1 MGRDKI
7 WFVSL
12 IVLVVLVTVAIYTSY
27 PSLQQFGM
35 KRNTFESQEPLSPRP
50 MPVVENYFST
60 GWDFRARSL
69 EEQVLVV
76 TRDFETWDV
85 KLFRIG
91 AAVNLCAHLGYHPPT
106 ILVEQGRKDD
116 IPAPS
121 IYRDI
126 PTRIQDIF
134 PKLRVLSVDHIDK
147 FLSSHLSNSMLVKGC
162 TDFGGHNPQVESF
175 PEITSSTIIIDGH
188 WESWEC
194 VDDYKTALFD
204 QLEFHPVIYHHC
216 RKTYP
221 EFFDRRV
228 FVKSVF
234 CSNIDPLVAS
244 NIKNI
249 ITKNTTENQ
258 KVYIFTDHTVEE
270 KLLTKWFGKGYNDKI
285 TIVVGECSQILM
297 YLGVFCRELLIDLS
311 PASWWIGFHATYRG
325 RAVYYIPTDRVKEEC
340 VYPEWLPNK
349 KYIKDERV

>member
-1 MGRDKI
+1 MERDRV

-12 IVLVVLVTVAIYTSY
+12 IVLIVLFTVVIFTSY
-27 PSLQQFGM
+27 PSLHQAGL
-35 KRNTFESQEPLSPRP
+35 KKKNFEHQEAISPRP

-60 GWDFRARSL
+60 GWDFRARNL
-69 EEQVLVV
+69 EEQVIVI
-76 TRDFETWDV
+76 TRETETWDV

-134 PKLRVLSVDHIDK
+134 PKLRVLSVENIDR
-147 FLSSHLSNSMLVKGC
+147 FLSTQVSDSMLVNGC
-162 TDFGGHNPQVESF
+162 TDFGVHNSQIESF
-175 PEITSSTIIIDGH
+175 PEITSTTIIIDGH

-194 VDDYKTALFD
+194 LDDYKTALFD

-216 RKTYP
+216 RKSYP

-234 CSNIDPLVAS
+234 CSTMDSNVADNINRLISRNA
-244 NIKNI
+244 
-249 ITKNTTENQ
+249 TENQ
-258 KVYIFTDHTVEE
+258 KVYIFTGRNVDEHLLVE
-270 KLLTKWFGKGYNDKI
+270 WFGEGYKDKV
-285 TIVVGECSQILM
+285 TIVVGECSQVLM
-297 YLGVFCRELLIDLS
+297 YLGVFCRELLIDLT
-311 PASWWIGFHATYRG
+311 PACWWIGFHGNYRG
-325 RAVYYIPTDRVKEEC
+325 RTVYYIPTDKVNEVC
-340 VYPEWLPNK
+340 VYPEWLSNK
-349 KYIKDERV
+349 NT